1 MSGNPRWPAEGPGAE
16 ALWRAEKGDKGEPA
30 GAGEGMTHGARR
42 AVLALFAAMAVLG
55 AAALGLGARTADHL
69 TRQVQSQCR
78 FDGDLAGLP
87 LSVNPATRKASIIGV
102 KIVSDSRVAWHQAGC
117 PGRLAPPSPSFT
129 RWARFYHL
137 PTG

>member
-1 MSGNPRWPAEGPGAE
+1 MSGRQPRWPAEGPGAE
-16 ALWRAEKGDKGEPA
+16 AMWRGPKGDKGDP
-30 GAGEGMTHGARR
+30 GITSRTRR
-42 AVLALFAAMAVLG
+42 SIVYLFALGILIAAVSLVG
-55 AAALGLGARTADHL
+55 VVRTQDHL
-69 TRQVQSQCR
+69 RSEVQSQCR

-87 LSVNPATRKASIIGV
+87 LAVNPATGKAAVLGV

-117 PGRLAPPSPSFT
+117 PGTLPPPSPSFA